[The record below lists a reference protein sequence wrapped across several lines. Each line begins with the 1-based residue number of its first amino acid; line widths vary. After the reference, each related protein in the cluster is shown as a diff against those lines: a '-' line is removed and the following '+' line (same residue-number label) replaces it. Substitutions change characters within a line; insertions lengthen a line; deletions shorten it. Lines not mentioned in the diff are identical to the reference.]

1 MQKILKAIIYEFL
14 LPKILKAMSFI
25 LKCFLKKVIESKLK
39 SYTQSINSLTPFG
52 NSEILKQLQ
61 SLMGVP
67 QELINGAID
76 TGVDAAEN
84 AGQQA
89 IENRKGE

>member
-1 MQKILKAIIYEFL
+1 
-14 LPKILKAMSFI
+14 MSFI
-25 LKCFLKKVIESKLK
+25 LKCFLKIVVESKLK
-39 SYTQSINSLTPFG
+39 GYKQSINSLTPFG
-52 NSEILKQLQ
+52 DSAIMREVQ
-61 SLMGVP
+61 SLMGAP
-67 QELINGAID
+67 QEIINGAID

>member
-1 MQKILKAIIYEFL
+1 M
-14 LPKILKAMSFI
+14 
-25 LKCFLKKVIESKLK
+25 KLA
-39 SYTQSINSLTPFG
+39 
-52 NSEILKQLQ
+52 Q
-61 SLMGVP
+61 SLMGAP

-76 TGVDAAEN
+76 TGVDDAEN